1 MLTISVIIPVR
12 NEALH
17 IEDVLNHLLE
27 QDYDPERFEILI
39 IDGEST
45 DATREKVQAY
55 VERHANIR
63 LLHNPKRLS
72 SAARNVGVQNAKGDV
87 VLLVDG
93 HCLIDSREMLKNV
106 NAAFETSGADCL
118 GRPQPLELSHASRL
132 QLAIAA
138 ARRSPIG
145 HHPDSFI
152 YAGKPCFS
160 PAISVAVAYRKE
172 VFEKVGLF
180 DERFDAA
187 EDCEFNHRIDRAGL
201 KCYFVP
207 DIAVRY
213 VPRASLGG
221 LCRQLDR
228 YGRGRIRLARKYPET
243 FSWKGFLPALFVAGV
258 IIGSLYG
265 LVPILAGLFSAGEST
280 LFWLKIPTAIYL
292 AVILLYFLIVLGESV
307 RIAVKSRNLSLLPY
321 LPLVFVTIHCA
332 SGGGLL
338 EEALLPKVRIR
349 PEPEQGRVAEK

>member
-27 QDYDPERFEILI
+27 QDYDPERFEILV

-45 DATREKVQAY
+45 DATREKVQPY
-55 VERHANIR
+55 VEKHANVR

-106 NAAFETSGADCL
+106 AAAFETSGADCL

-152 YAGKPCFS
+152 YAGKPCLS

-221 LCRQLDR
+221 LARQLER
-228 YGRGRIRLARKYPET
+228 YGKGRIRLARKHPET
-243 FSWKGFLPALFVAGV
+243 FSWKGFLPAMFLMGLFLGPLFCFAY
-258 IIGSLYG
+258 L
-265 LVPILAGLFSAGEST
+265 LAGLRGAGTNT
-280 LFWLKIPTAIYL
+280 LFWLHIPVAVYL
-292 AVILLYFLIVLGESV
+292 TVIGLYVLIVLGESL
-307 RIAVKSRNLSLLPY
+307 RIAAKSRNFSLLPY
-321 LPLVFVTIHCA
+321 LPAVFATIHLT
-332 SGGGLL
+332 SGDGLL
-338 EEALLPKVRIR
+338 QEILFPGVRIR